1 MRLARIACVFFMSAM
16 TLAFFS
22 CATARVSRLEADKT
36 TDLSGRWND
45 TDSRLVAEE
54 MVGDALSR
62 PWLKGYISSEGK
74 KPIVIVGT
82 VRNKSSE
89 HIETLTFIKNIEREL
104 INSGSV
110 RFVASNT
117 ERQEIREEREDQQ
130 SWASERTVKR
140 LAAETGADFM
150 MQGVITS
157 ITDAAEGK
165 KVVYYQVNMELV
177 NLESNEKVWIG
188 EKKIKKSIE
197 RSGSKW

>member
-1 MRLARIACVFFMSAM
+1 MRLARISLVFFTAVM

-22 CATARVSRLEADKT
+22 CATASVSRIKADTT

-62 PWLKGYISSEGK
+62 PWLKGFTSSEGK

-82 VRNKSSE
+82 VVNRSSE

-104 INSGSV
+104 VNSGSV
-110 RFVASNT
+110 RFVASKT
-117 ERQEIREEREDQQ
+117 ERQEIRGEREDQQ
-130 SWASERTVKR
+130 SWASESTVKR

>member
-1 MRLARIACVFFMSAM
+1 MIG
-16 TLAFFS
+16 LAFIT
-22 CATARVSRLEADKT
+22 CKTTKVERIGVEET

-45 TDSRLVAEE
+45 TDARLVAEE
-54 MVGDALSR
+54 MVKDALSR
-62 PWLKGYISSEGK
+62 PWLINYVQDEGR
-74 KPIVIVGT
+74 KPVVIVGT

-110 RFVASNT
+110 KFVASKA
-117 ERQEIREEREDQQ
+117 ERSEIRGEREDQQ
-130 SWASERTVKR
+130 SWASEETAKR

-157 ITDAAEGK
+157 ITDAIQGK

-177 NLESNEKVWIG
+177 NLETTEKVWIG
-188 EKKIKKSIE
+188 EKKIKKYIE
-197 RSGSKW
+197 KSGVKW

>member
-1 MRLARIACVFFMSAM
+1 MRIIKLLVILMIGLAFIACKTTKVE
-16 TLAFFS
+16 
-22 CATARVSRLEADKT
+22 RIGVEET

-45 TDSRLVAEE
+45 TDARLVAEE
-54 MVGDALSR
+54 MVKDALSR
-62 PWLKGYISSEGK
+62 PWLMNFVQDEGR
-74 KPIVIVGT
+74 KPVVIVGT

-110 RFVASNT
+110 KFVASKT
-117 ERQEIREEREDQQ
+117 ERNEIRGEREDQQ
-130 SWASERTVKR
+130 SWASEETAKR

-157 ITDAAEGK
+157 ITDAVQGK

-177 NLESNEKVWIG
+177 NLETTEKVWIG
-188 EKKIKKSIE
+188 EKKIKKYIE
-197 RSGSKW
+197 KSGVKW